1 MSKVQKS
8 VKNQLFSI
16 AEGMTST
23 GKICLVLMLTTH
35 RLTKE
40 AFASLRESVSIAG
53 GFSFM
58 QKGKPAYMKIDKET
72 LHSLLINLPKD
83 AWVKPEAK
91 PTKVK
96 ATKVK
101 EVLQA
106 DTDKQLAAM
115 AKQITAL
122 TKLVK
127 KQQAEFNDGPDSDLP
142 F

>member
-16 AEGMTST
+16 AEGVTST
-23 GKICLVLMLTTH
+23 GKSCLVLMLTTH

-72 LHSLLINLPKD
+72 LYSLLINLPKD
-83 AWVKPEAK
+83 AWIKPEPKAAK
-91 PTKVK
+91 VQK
-96 ATKVK
+96 ASAKQTA
-101 EVLQA
+101 QA
-106 DTDKQLAAM
+106 DMIASLTAEQIAIIKQLFG
-115 AKQITAL
+115 K
-122 TKLVK
+122 
-127 KQQAEFNDGPDSDLP
+127 
-142 F
+142 